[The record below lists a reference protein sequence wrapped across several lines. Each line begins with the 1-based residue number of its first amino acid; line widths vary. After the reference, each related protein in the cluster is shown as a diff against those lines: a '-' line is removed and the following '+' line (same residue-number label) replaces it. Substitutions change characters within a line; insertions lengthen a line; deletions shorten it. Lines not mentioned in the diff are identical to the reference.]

1 MFRTARQR
9 APSANAAPSALSPLI
24 RHLIGAGIVIA
35 AGGVAAQSANPATT
49 STSNPNL
56 SEVTVNEKAIESLF
70 KPYAGG
76 QVSKGGTL
84 GLLGTQDIMDTP
96 FSTTNYTSELLKNQ
110 HARTLADVVVNDA
123 SVRMTTGSGGFD
135 DPYRIRGFVVNAGDV
150 GLNGLYGLISSSR
163 VPAQLLER
171 VEILKGPGALVNGIA
186 PSGTIGGS
194 INAITKR
201 AGDVPLTRVTTT
213 YQGKSNAGLEL
224 DFGRRFGTDNEWGI
238 RFNGVVRGGEAT
250 IRNGSQ
256 DGRLGALALDYQGKN
271 VRWTLDLIQQE
282 DDTDEFRPQ
291 ISLLANTTAIP
302 APPDARTNWYPGTKL
317 RQKDSTIATRVEYDL
332 TDAITTYA
340 AIGMRKGSNYQTFP
354 QTNNNALPAF
364 QTGATGVNAAGTFR
378 ASNSYYDSRSDTTSG
393 TAGARWRFKTGS
405 VGHSLTAGVTTLLQE
420 SATAFTLQPT
430 LANFSNIY
438 NPSPLPVITANR
450 IPTAK
455 ASYTRLGSFAVA
467 DTMSFAN
474 DTLLLTL
481 GARHQTVDTQGYSTT
496 TGAGTSKYKASSITP
511 LAGIVYKASSNI
523 SVYGNFTSAL
533 SAGSVVGPAFANAGE
548 VLPPFKSNQVEG
560 GVKMDFGTFTT
571 TAALYQLS
579 RPSITGVAPAAR
591 TYNGEERHQGL
602 ELSTFGELKRGLR
615 AMASVAFISAKLSK
629 TQGGVNQG
637 NRPAAV
643 PANNLSAGL
652 DWDTPIEGFS
662 INGRV
667 VHTSRV
673 YMTEA
678 NQLGFPGYERY
689 DLGARYTT
697 RITGKPVVF
706 RGSIENVF
714 NKNYWLSQ
722 GTYVGVGNPRTFLLS
737 ASVDF

>member
-1 MFRTARQR
+1 MSRHTRSRLSSQIN
-9 APSANAAPSALSPLI
+9 APSQLRPLI
-24 RHLIGAGIVIA
+24 KHLLGAGFVLV
-35 AGGVAAQSANPATT
+35 AGGAVAQTTTTTTANTAATGPA
-49 STSNPNL
+49 L

-84 GLLGTQDIMDTP
+84 GILGTQDIMDTP
-96 FSTTNYTSELLKNQ
+96 FSTVNYTSELLQNQ

-171 VEILKGPGALVNGIA
+171 VEILKGPGALMNGIA
-186 PSGTIGGS
+186 PSGTIGGT

-201 AGDVPLTRVTTT
+201 ASDVPLTRVTTT
-213 YQGKSNAGLEL
+213 YQGKANAGLEL
-224 DFGRRFGTDNEWGI
+224 DFGRRFGTDNAWGI

-250 IRNGSQ
+250 IRGGSQ
-256 DGRLGALALDYQGKN
+256 DGRLGALALDYQGSR

-282 DDTDEFRPQ
+282 DDTSEFRPQ

-317 RQKDSTIATRVEYDL
+317 RQRDTTIATRVEYDI
-332 TDAITTYA
+332 TDFITTYA
-340 AIGMRKGSNYQTFP
+340 AVGMRKGSNFQTFP
-354 QTNNNALPAF
+354 QTNAAG
-364 QTGATGVNAAGTFR
+364 TGATGVNAAGDFR
-378 ASNSYYDSRSDTTSG
+378 ASNSYYDSKSDTTSG
-393 TAGARWRFKTGS
+393 TAGLRWRFKTGN
-405 VGHSLTAGVTTLLQE
+405 VGHTLTTGVTTLLQE
-420 SATAFTLQPT
+420 AATAYSLQPGVS
-430 LANFSNIY
+430 NVSNIY
-438 NPSPLPVITANR
+438 NPSPLPVITVNR
-450 IPTAK
+450 LATAK

-467 DTMSFAN
+467 DTLSFAN
-474 DTLLLTL
+474 DSILLTL
-481 GARHQTVDTQGYSTT
+481 GARHQTVDAQGYSTVN
-496 TGAGTSKYKASSITP
+496 GSGTSKYKASSITP
-511 LAGIVYKASSNI
+511 LAGIVYKPASNV
-523 SVYGNFTSAL
+523 SVYGNYTSAL
-533 SAGSVVGPAFANAGE
+533 SQGILVGPGFANAGE
-548 VLPPFKSNQVEG
+548 ILPPFKSNQVEG
-560 GVKMDFGTFTT
+560 GVKVDFGSFTT
-571 TAALYQLS
+571 TAALYRLS
-579 RPSITGVAPAAR
+579 RPAITGTAPAAR
-591 TYNGEERHQGL
+591 TYNGEERHHGL

-615 AMASVAFISAKLSK
+615 AMASVAFISAKLAK
-629 TQGGVNQG
+629 TQAGLNQG

-673 YMTEA
+673 YMAEA
-678 NQLGFPGYERY
+678 NTLSFPGYERY

-697 RITGKPVVF
+697 KVSGKPLVL
-706 RGSIENVF
+706 RASIENVF

-737 ASVDF
+737 AAVDF